1 MRERAILLL
10 VVLAIPGSLFSQAP
24 AKKRLTIR
32 DMLSFKTISTPVLS
46 PDGRRVAFTL
56 SDVDFTESLY
66 RTDIWVVDTEA
77 RKPQPFTRSKENESA
92 PRWSP
97 GGAWLAFLSNR
108 PPATTPTPTP
118 GSPKEEGAKN
128 QIWLISATG
137 GEAFQLTE
145 AEEGVIA
152 YEWLPDGQTILYL
165 TREALPKPEKERK
178 QRDRQQKFD
187 PIVEDKEKYRREFW
201 TIDVTSKKAKRV
213 FLGDYGIGAF
223 DISPDGKRV
232 VYMTNYTGKE
242 DDGEKFDLWL
252 LSLEDGT
259 ARQITRRA
267 GGERSPRWSPDGTAV
282 AFLAPQI
289 PEISYSQTDLF
300 VVSPEGGE
308 PQLVTKEFDRSVES
322 FRWFPDGRTLCGIAA
337 WGVYSP
343 LVRLP
348 RTKGAPEL
356 ITRTEIV
363 VSAFDLSK
371 DGSRLV
377 LLAEDAQSLPDL
389 WLLGQGGNGLVR
401 LTDVNPEVKEFEI
414 ARQEV
419 IRWKSRDGRD
429 IEGVLTLPLG
439 YQPGTRYPLLVAVH
453 GGPHGR
459 TLHTFRQYYNFQVW
473 AANGYAVFSPNF
485 RGSSGYDGAFDIANR
500 GDLGGQDFQDI
511 MTGVDALIARGVADA
526 EKLGIFGGSYGGY
539 MTNWAITQTDRFK
552 AAISMYGI
560 FNLITDFSNSYL
572 PSWEPNY
579 LGGYYWDMLDVYI
592 RRSPFAYVKNIKTP
606 VLILHGEAD
615 PNTFISNSK
624 EMYTALTTLGKT
636 VEFVRYPREGHG
648 FREPNHRIDEME
660 RALAW
665 FDRYL
670 KGETPE
676 TRKEFH
682 VGEKV
687 PAGAWEFE
695 VVSVNAEAAY
705 PGLTAEGRFVEVSL
719 LFKSASHESP
729 PLQLRLDERDVVLL
743 DDQDRAVGPVGVP
756 VEMSGVRGLVR
767 GATRF
772 TAAVAAAEP
781 TTYVPL
787 VLTFELPRERQAVAL
802 RVKNF
807 PRVVLTKR

>member
-1 MRERAILLL
+1 MRKRAILLL
-10 VVLAIPGSLFSQAP
+10 VALTIPGSLLSQSP

-56 SDVDFTESLY
+56 SDVDFKESLY
-66 RTDIWVVDTEA
+66 RTDIWVVDVEE
-77 RKPQPFTRSKENESA
+77 RNPRPFTRSKENESS

-97 GGAWLAFLSNR
+97 DGSWLAFLSNR
-108 PPATTPTPTP
+108 PSATAPTPTE
-118 GSPKEEGAKN
+118 KREEGPKN
-128 QIWLISATG
+128 QIWLIPAAG
-137 GEAFQLTE
+137 GEAFPLTE
-145 AEEGVIA
+145 AEEGVISF
-152 YEWLPDGQTILYL
+152 EWLPDGQTILYL

-178 QRDRQQKFD
+178 HRDREQKFD
-187 PIVEDKEKYRREFW
+187 AVVEDKEKYRREFW
-201 TIDVTSKKAKRV
+201 TIDIATKKARRV

-223 DISPDGKRV
+223 DVSPDGKRV

-242 DDGEKFDLWL
+242 DDGDKFDLWVF
-252 LSLEDGT
+252 SMDDGT

-267 GGERSPRWSPDGTAV
+267 GGERSPRWSPDGAAI

-322 FRWFPDGRTLCGIAA
+322 FRWSPDSRTLCGVAA

-348 RTKGAPEL
+348 RMGGAPEL

-371 DGSRLV
+371 DGNRFV

-389 WLLGQGGNGLVR
+389 WLLGQGENGFVR
-401 LTDVNPEVKEFEI
+401 LTDMNPQIKEFEI

-419 IRWKSRDGRD
+419 IRWKSRDGRE
-429 IEGVLTLPLG
+429 IEGVLTLPVG
-439 YQPGTRYPLLVAVH
+439 YRPGTRYPLLVAVH

-459 TLHTFRQYYNFQVW
+459 TLHTFRQYYTFQVW

-485 RGSSGYDGAFDIANR
+485 RGSSGYDGTFDIANR
-500 GDLGGQDFQDI
+500 GDLGGRDFEDI
-511 MTGVDALIARGVADA
+511 MTGVDSLIARGVADA
-526 EKLGIFGGSYGGY
+526 ERLGIFGGSYGGY

-615 PNTFISNSK
+615 PNTFIANSK
-624 EMYTALTTLGKT
+624 EMYTALKTLGKT

-648 FREPNHRIDEME
+648 FREPNHRIDEIE
-660 RALAW
+660 RALEW
-665 FDRYL
+665 FNRYL

-676 TRKEFH
+676 TRKEFRI
-682 VGEKV
+682 GEKV
-687 PAGAWEFE
+687 PAGTWEFE
-695 VVSVNAEAAY
+695 VVSVNAEATY
-705 PGLTAEGRFVEVSL
+705 PGLTADGRFVEVSL
-719 LFKSASHESP
+719 LFKSTRRESP
-729 PLQLRLDERDVVLL
+729 PLELRLDEQDVVLL
-743 DDQDRAVGPVGVP
+743 DDRDNAVTPLGVP
-756 VEMSGVRGLVR
+756 VETRGVRGLVR

-772 TAAVAAAEP
+772 TAAVVAGEP

-787 VLTFELPRERQAVAL
+787 VLTFDLPRDRQAVAL

-807 PRVVLTKR
+807 PLVRLLAE